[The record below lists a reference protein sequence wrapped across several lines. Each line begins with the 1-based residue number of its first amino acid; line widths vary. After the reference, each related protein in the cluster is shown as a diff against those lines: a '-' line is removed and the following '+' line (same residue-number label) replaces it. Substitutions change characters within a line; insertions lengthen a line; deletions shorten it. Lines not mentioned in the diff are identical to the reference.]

1 MAHLLFHVRTA
12 PHGRSS
18 GEEAV
23 EALLAASVF
32 EPPLTV
38 LFEGDG
44 VLQVLADQEP
54 SALGSRDTGA
64 NWTALPAYDI
74 TDLRVHGPSLAAR
87 GLVADDFSLPVV
99 VINDADMAALIATV
113 DRVLSF

>member
-1 MAHLLFHVRTA
+1 MAYLLFHVRTA

-18 GEEAV
+18 GEEAL
-23 EALLAASVF
+23 EAVLAASVF

-44 VLQVLADQEP
+44 VLQVVADQEP

-64 NWTALPAYDI
+64 NWTALPAYDV
-74 TDLRVHGPSLAAR
+74 TDVRVHGPSLVER
-87 GLVADDFSLPVV
+87 GLSVGDLAPPVV
-99 VINDADMAALIATV
+99 AINDADMAALIATV